1 MLLLWPWK
9 VGFSLRRGALAA
21 ASTDVYCG
29 PKCSWDLHLFDLRK
43 CTTCMLR
50 HSADLAPCLIRPE
63 ALCSRTVCLPML
75 LTLSISFLAAQL
87 VFFCCCCCFTI
98 LAFQRFHVCPLEL
111 PVNTVACCQLVY
123 TTFCR
128 RRGPF
133 IETNSSCIWVHP
145 LSLEVA
151 MCVWAWVH
159 PCVNVCVGVYLCVC
173 LSLPSFSSSLL
184 CFCFNRPVQPP
195 TKLCDR
201 TRLLRSPRLQH

>member
-87 VFFCCCCCFTI
+87 VFFLLLLLFYDSGVSAVSC
-98 LAFQRFHVCPLEL
+98 L
-111 PVNTVACCQLVY
+111 PPWAPSKHCGLLSAGLHYLLQEEGTVYWDEQQLY
-123 TTFCR
+123 
-128 RRGPF
+128 
-133 IETNSSCIWVHP
+133 
-145 LSLEVA
+145 LS
-151 MCVWAWVH
+151 
-159 PCVNVCVGVYLCVC
+159 PPSFFRSGDVC
-173 LSLPSFSSSLL
+173 LSLSASLCECVCGCVPVCVFVPALLLLLPALSLL
-184 CFCFNRPVQPP
+184 
-195 TKLCDR
+195 
-201 TRLLRSPRLQH
+201 